1 MQNIKLYEIYDERH
15 ILIFSNNILYF
26 EEVQDDL
33 SLKCLSSSD
42 GFLNIIQI
50 LKYADKKFLFLLP
63 NLIALIPLEENL
75 DVGELLSYFFSKDY
89 NFFKAINLPKGKIAV
104 STFNSDILIFNI
116 LSNND
121 IQLQTK
127 IDMNN
132 NNTKYF
138 TFSLDLYYVEK
149 TNELLIR
156 DMEKIFFLNLE
167 KYCFNHVIKEENNY
181 YLWGSEYTDGIG
193 RNSLENNFCMINDDL
208 LAMTF
213 TRNVIKLIDL
223 NTHEIIKNFIYS
235 HDNITSLIKPKNF
248 EKNNFLCSL
257 YSYDCH
263 GGIYFSF
270 SKANII
276 EYGRKKEDYP
286 ENFGIEY
293 TDKISL
299 FEFPVSIRL
308 LRDGVVLMICFNS
321 GCFDNKFSLRI
332 LKYT

>member
-1 MQNIKLYEIYDERH
+1 
-15 ILIFSNNILYF
+15 
-26 EEVQDDL
+26 
-33 SLKCLSSSD
+33 
-42 GFLNIIQI
+42 
-50 LKYADKKFLFLLP
+50 
-63 NLIALIPLEENL
+63 
-75 DVGELLSYFFSKDY
+75 
-89 NFFKAINLPKGKIAV
+89 
-104 STFNSDILIFNI
+104 
-116 LSNND
+116 
-121 IQLQTK
+121 
-127 IDMNN
+127 MNN

-181 YLWGSEYTDGIG
+181 YLWGSEYTIG

-213 TRNVIKLIDL
+213 TRNVIKIIDL